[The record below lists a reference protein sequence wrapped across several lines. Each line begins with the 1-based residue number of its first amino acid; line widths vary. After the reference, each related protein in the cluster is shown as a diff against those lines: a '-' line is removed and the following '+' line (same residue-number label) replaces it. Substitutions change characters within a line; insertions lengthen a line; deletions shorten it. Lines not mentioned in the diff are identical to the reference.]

1 MSLQSGLD
9 AYKQGHYQE
18 AIHILEEFSQNSPE
32 LTSPDDLTAQMCL
45 VKAYQAIGD
54 LEKATIVWQKLI
66 KSDNPKAQKWA
77 RENRLTPLSQTETK
91 SKQLAKA
98 GRAATVGVSL
108 AMGGVGGSLALASGV
123 TIALLFGMVFVLGLT
138 LVLITNS
145 SDPVTGLAIAIS
157 ITLIFNLAAF
167 FLSPFLMDF
176 TQSWLY
182 QTRWVNLAEIEN
194 LSRGKP
200 PVVAP
205 NTGVGT
211 GALPLHSI

>member
-1 MSLQSGLD
+1 
-9 AYKQGHYQE
+9 
-18 AIHILEEFSQNSPE
+18 
-32 LTSPDDLTAQMCL
+32 
-45 VKAYQAIGD
+45 
-54 LEKATIVWQKLI
+54 
-66 KSDNPKAQKWA
+66 
-77 RENRLTPLSQTETK
+77 
-91 SKQLAKA
+91 
-98 GRAATVGVSL
+98 
-108 AMGGVGGSLALASGV
+108 MGGVGGSLALASGV